1 MIRLRPA
8 EGGAGRVPIM
18 QYAANAYA
26 KVARVALSPR
36 EAEAAVLLKAA
47 GRLQALGSQVEM
59 GPALNEALTFNQRV
73 WTILASAATEPS
85 SPLPVEVRN
94 GMAQLSA
101 YVFHTIVDT
110 MIEPT
115 PEKIES
121 LVSLN
126 NHIAAGLQGDAGPGA

>member
-1 MIRLRPA
+1 
-8 EGGAGRVPIM
+8 M
-18 QYAANAYA
+18 QYAANAY
-26 KVARVALSPR
+26 VRVSQVALTPR
-36 EAEAAVLLKAA
+36 EAEAAVLRKAA
-47 GRLQALGSQVEM
+47 GRLQALGADVAT

-85 SPLPVEVRN
+85 SPLPLEVRT

-101 YVFHTIVDT
+101 FVFRTILDA

-115 PEKIES
+115 PQKIAS

-126 NHIAAGLQGDAGPGA
+126 NHIAAGLQGDPGPGA

>member
-1 MIRLRPA
+1 
-8 EGGAGRVPIM
+8 M

-47 GRLQALGSQVEM
+47 GRLQALGPKVEM

-85 SPLPVEVRN
+85 SPLPLEVRN
-94 GMAQLSA
+94 GMAQLST
-101 YVFHTIVDT
+101 YVFHTIVDA

-115 PEKIES
+115 AEKIES

>member
-1 MIRLRPA
+1 
-8 EGGAGRVPIM
+8 M

-47 GRLQALGSQVEM
+47 GRLQALGSQVET
-59 GPALNEALTFNQRV
+59 GPALNEALNFNQRV

-94 GMAQLSA
+94 GMAQLST
-101 YVFHTIVDT
+101 YVFHTIMDT

-115 PEKIES
+115 TAKIEA

>member
-1 MIRLRPA
+1 
-8 EGGAGRVPIM
+8 M

-47 GRLQALGSQVEM
+47 GRLRALGTQVET
-59 GPALNEALTFNQRV
+59 GPALNDALTFNQRV
-73 WTILASAATEPS
+73 WTILASAATEPG

-94 GMAQLSA
+94 GMAQLLA
-101 YVFHTIVDT
+101 YVVHTIVDT

-115 PEKIES
+115 AAKIES

>member
-1 MIRLRPA
+1 
-8 EGGAGRVPIM
+8 
-18 QYAANAYA
+18 
-26 KVARVALSPR
+26 
-36 EAEAAVLLKAA
+36 
-47 GRLQALGSQVEM
+47 M

>member
-1 MIRLRPA
+1 
-8 EGGAGRVPIM
+8 M

-47 GRLQALGSQVEM
+47 GRLQALGPKVEM
-59 GPALNEALTFNQRV
+59 GAALNEALTFNQRV

-85 SPLPVEVRN
+85 SPLPIEVRN
-94 GMAQLSA
+94 GMAQLST
-101 YVFHTIVDT
+101 YVFHTIVDA

-115 PEKIES
+115 AKKIES

>member
-1 MIRLRPA
+1 
-8 EGGAGRVPIM
+8 M

-47 GRLQALGSQVEM
+47 GRLQALGPKIEM
-59 GPALNEALTFNQRV
+59 GAALNEALTFNQRV

-85 SPLPVEVRN
+85 SPLPIEVRN
-94 GMAQLSA
+94 GMAQLST
-101 YVFHTIVDT
+101 YVFHTIVDA

-115 PEKIES
+115 AEKIES

>member
-1 MIRLRPA
+1 
-8 EGGAGRVPIM
+8 M

-47 GRLQALGSQVEM
+47 GRLQALGTGVEA
-59 GPALNEALTFNQRV
+59 GPALNEALGFNQRV
-73 WTILASAATEPS
+73 WTILASAATDPAN
-85 SPLPVEVRN
+85 PLPVEVRH

-101 YVFHTIVDT
+101 YVFHTIMDT

-115 PEKIES
+115 REKIES